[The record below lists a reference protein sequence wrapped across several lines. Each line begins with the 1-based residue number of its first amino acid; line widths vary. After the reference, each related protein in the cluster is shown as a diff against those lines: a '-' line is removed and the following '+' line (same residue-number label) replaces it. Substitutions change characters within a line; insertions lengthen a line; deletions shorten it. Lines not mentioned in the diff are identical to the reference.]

1 MDATRETCTVISVS
15 PLLKTRT
22 RAEPRVPSGERALRR
37 MRIYTSISLGVVVL
51 MFFGLTVLQTTS
63 TLLLVMVIVTT
74 IAVTAYSMFWEKGAP
89 LWLTLVALGTSLV
102 SWVTTV
108 VMHELPGTIFLLA
121 VTFAVYAF
129 TERSAFGQGRSRWV
143 RPLIVGL
150 LISAAP
156 VVLVSGLPLDAF
168 VPPSFA
174 AIGLAF
180 FATFGLFGLNRFGFN
195 LYLEIDAARRVGAE
209 LAVVQERYR
218 FASDLHD
225 IQGQTLHVIRLKTQL
240 ADKLLDRDP
249 AAAHEHLREAQQLI
263 TETLAGTRSLAFG
276 DRHVALAS
284 ELANAEA
291 LLTAADIEWRVDG
304 TLPLGP
310 HDELF
315 ALVVREATTNILRH
329 AQASRVSVTLEP
341 GSVTVTNDGSPATS
355 RSLSGLARLGE
366 RFEAAGG
373 ALRTA
378 SADGIFTTT
387 ASIG

>member
-1 MDATRETCTVISVS
+1 MDATRETCTVSTVI
-15 PLLKTRT
+15 PLLKTR
-22 RAEPRVPSGERALRR
+22 AQPEPRVPSGERALRR
-37 MRIYTSISLGVVVL
+37 MRIYTSVSLSLIVVL
-51 MFFGLTVLQTTS
+51 YCGVAAMQITHP
-63 TLLLVMVIVTT
+63 LLLVTVIATT
-74 IAVTAYSMFWEKGAP
+74 AIVTAYSLFWEKGGP
-89 LWLTLVALGTSLV
+89 LWLTLAAVAASLAA
-102 SWVTTV
+102 WVLTIV
-108 VMHELPGTIFLLA
+108 LRESPGTIFYLA
-121 VTFAVYAF
+121 VTVAVY
-129 TERSAFGQGRSRWV
+129 TFGQGGSRWT
-143 RPLIVGL
+143 RPLIIGFL
-150 LISAAP
+150 LAAAP
-156 VVLVSGLPLDAF
+156 VVVVSGFPLERFVVPFIATAAIAF
-168 VPPSFA
+168 VVA
-174 AIGLAF
+174 L
-180 FATFGLFGLNRFGFN
+180 GLFGLNRFGFN

-218 FASDLHD
+218 FAADLHD

-249 AAAHEHLREAQQLI
+249 EAAHAQLREAQELI
-263 TETLAGTRSLAFG
+263 AETLAGTRSLAFG

-291 LLTAADIEWRVDG
+291 LLTAAGIRWRVDG

-329 AQASRVSVTLEP
+329 AQASRVTVTLSA

-373 ALRTA
+373 SLRTS
-378 SADGIFTTT
+378 SAGGTFETT
-387 ASIG
+387 ASIA

>member
-1 MDATRETCTVISVS
+1 MDATRDTCTVSTVI
-15 PLLKTRT
+15 PLLKTR
-22 RAEPRVPSGERALRR
+22 AQPEPRVPSGERALRR
-37 MRIYTSISLGVVVL
+37 MRIYTSVSLGVVVL
-51 MFFGLTVLQTTS
+51 MFFGLAALQTTS
-63 TLLLVMVIVTT
+63 PVLLAMVIATT
-74 IAVTAYSMFWEKGAP
+74 VVVTAYSMFWEKGAP
-89 LWLTLVALGTSLV
+89 LWLTLAALGASLTTWITTVAL
-102 SWVTTV
+102 
-108 VMHELPGTIFLLA
+108 HELPGSIFYLS
-121 VTFAVYAF
+121 VVFAVY
-129 TERSAFGQGRSRWV
+129 AFGQGRSRWL

-150 LISAAP
+150 IAAAAP
-156 VVLVSGLPLDAF
+156 VLIVSGLPFDDF
-168 VPPSFA
+168 VLPYLA
-174 AIGLAF
+174 TIGLAF
-180 FATFGLFGLNRFGFN
+180 FACFGLFGLNRFGFN

-218 FASDLHD
+218 FAADLHD

-249 AAAHEHLREAQQLI
+249 AAAHVQLREAQELI
-263 TETLAGTRSLAFG
+263 AETLAGTRSLAFG

-329 AQASRVSVTLEP
+329 AQASRVTVTLAA
-341 GSVTVTNDGSPATS
+341 GSVTVENDGSPATS

-373 ALRTA
+373 SLRTA
-378 SADGIFTTT
+378 SADGTFTTT
-387 ASIG
+387 AVIA